1 MSILRKRGKEK
12 LRFRIINKRR
22 VTNKEFKYFKR
33 LFLECLNENGDIER
47 KLDSYYK
54 RIQIG
59 FSYKKGEP
67 ITLKFLRDF
76 FKDSGLP
83 SAIANSKAF
92 GTSKNGI
99 GYVGFF
105 TRDLQDH
112 IKKWKKHVQN
122 EVYYKN
128 VAFHELCHLVEQKGS
143 YGVHPYPECWITLL
157 SLYEGIN
164 RRELG
169 EEILL
174 KLYKVRGHYEVYLM
188 EIGAYPREWIE
199 IYWNYFVT
207 TPDAYRKKYE
217 QWKQSIP
224 NEIVY
229 ARLITDTLRSI
240 NVLYVAEKVPKEKLS
255 DKHKELLET
264 LIKTG
269 KLNIEK
275 KKGLI
280 EKDMGSSAWSLI
292 SSLDESMFKTDD
304 IFFSFLLDLWKSLR
318 LV

>member
-12 LRFRIINKRR
+12 LRFRIMNKR

-33 LFLECLNENGDIER
+33 LFLECLEENSDIER
-47 KLDSYYK
+47 KLNSYYK

-59 FSYKKGEP
+59 FSYKKGDP
-67 ITLKFLRDF
+67 ITIKFLRDF
-76 FKDSGLP
+76 FKDSSFP
-83 SAIANSKAF
+83 SAIANNNAF
-92 GTSKNGI
+92 STSKNGV

-105 TRDLQDH
+105 IKDLQDH
-112 IKKWKKHVQN
+112 IKKRKKHVQN

-143 YGVHPYPECWITLL
+143 YGIHPYPESWITLL
-157 SLYEGIN
+157 NLYEGIN

-174 KLYKVRGHYEVYLM
+174 ALYRVRGHHEVYLM
-188 EIGAYPREWIE
+188 ETSAYPREWIE
-199 IYWNYFVT
+199 IYWNYFVI
-207 TPDAYRKKYE
+207 TPDAYKEKYE

-224 NEIVY
+224 SEIVY

-240 NVLYVAEKVPKEKLS
+240 NVLCVAEKVPKEKLL
-255 DKHKELLET
+255 DKHMELLET

-269 KLNIEK
+269 ELDIENK
-275 KKGLI
+275 KSLI
-280 EKDMGSSAWSLI
+280 ERDIGSGALSLI
-292 SSLDESMFKTDD
+292 DSMDESIFKTSDV
-304 IFFSFLLDLWKSLR
+304 FFAVILDLWKSLR